1 MRERTDCGVAETCMS
16 PIASAGFEMTVETL
30 RPQQANV
37 NAPRLNLSV
46 DGECVTLDRDECLRL
61 GRALHD
67 EYVGNR
73 SYPHIVIDDLFP
85 AAALRRMVDE
95 FPARQAGAFA
105 DQHSNL
111 KTGYQMEKIRSNYIS
126 NFLNMLNSS
135 QFLGFL
141 EELTGIRGLLTDPHF
156 AGGGLHETARGGHL
170 SIHAD
175 FNIHKKLRVRRR
187 MNLILFLNEDWKE
200 EYGGHLE
207 LWERDM
213 SACARKVLP
222 LLGRA
227 VVFNTESDSYHGHPD
242 PTTSPES
249 VFRRSI
255 ALYYYTAP
263 DGAAERT
270 RTTDFKVRPGSS
282 DRPPSITRR
291 IRELGQDLTPP
302 LVARWLKG
310 RRH

>member
-1 MRERTDCGVAETCMS
+1 MA
-16 PIASAGFEMTVETL
+16 VETL
-30 RPQQANV
+30 IARDAT
-37 NAPRLNLSV
+37 ADKARLNLTMEG
-46 DGECVTLDRDECLRL
+46 DTVTLDREECLGL
-61 GRALHD
+61 GRELHE
-67 EYVGNR
+67 EYVANR
-73 SYPHIVIDDLFP
+73 PYPHIVVDNLFP
-85 AAALRRMVDE
+85 AAALRRVVDE
-95 FPARQAGAFA
+95 FPERQAGRFS
-105 DQHSNL
+105 DEHSNL
-111 KTGYQMEKIRSNYIS
+111 KTGYQMESIRSTYIT
-126 NFLNMLNSS
+126 NFLNALNSS

-175 FNIHKKLRVRRR
+175 FNIHPTLHVRRR

-213 SACARKVLP
+213 SACARKILP
-222 LLGRA
+222 VLGRA

-249 VFRRSI
+249 VFRRSM

-263 DGAAERT
+263 DGVGERT
-270 RTTDFKVRPGSS
+270 RTTDFKVRPGSA
-282 DRPPSITRR
+282 DKPPSLKRR

-302 LVARWLKG
+302 LVARWLRS
-310 RRH
+310 RRR